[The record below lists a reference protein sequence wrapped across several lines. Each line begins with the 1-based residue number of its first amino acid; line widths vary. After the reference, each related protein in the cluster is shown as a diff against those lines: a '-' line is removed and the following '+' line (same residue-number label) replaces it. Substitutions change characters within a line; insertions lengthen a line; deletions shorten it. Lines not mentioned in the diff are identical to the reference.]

1 MTKGLKKKST
11 ITALLA
17 NTSHKSPFIAT
28 YFRVGDRAISTDGN
42 EVMVMPRIKKIS
54 FARHAWGQGASVD
67 VPCYCI
73 SFVDSEEIVIIPE
86 NKVEQITLTSDK
98 IEDDEFIPG
107 LPD

>member
-11 ITALLA
+11 ITAILA

-28 YFRVGDRAISTDGN
+28 YFRVGGRAITTEGS
-42 EVMVMPRIKKIS
+42 EVISMPLVKKIS

-67 VPCYCI
+67 TPCYCV
-73 SFVDSEEIVIIPE
+73 SFVDSEEVVIIPE
-86 NKVEQITLTSDK
+86 SKVEQITLTSDR
-98 IEDDEFIPG
+98 IEEDEFMPG